1 MQIEHDMKKNEQ
13 DFVILV
19 DANDNEIGVMQKM
32 EAHKKALLH
41 RAISVFICNS
51 NGDWLLQKRALQ
63 KYHSN
68 GLWTNASCSH
78 PFPGESSFEAA
89 NRRLMEEMGM
99 KADLVEIFNF
109 TYKEPLDNE
118 LTEHELDH
126 VFFGITDEKPIINS
140 DEVDEWKYV
149 PFNELEADIENNP
162 ENYTV
167 WFLKIFERVNRYA
180 LLNK

>member
-1 MQIEHDMKKNEQ
+1 MKKNKL
-13 DFVILV
+13 DYVILV
-19 DANDNEIGVMQKM
+19 DANDKEMGYMEKM
-32 EAHKKALLH
+32 EAHQKALLH

-51 NGDWLLQKRALQ
+51 NGDWLLHKRALD

-78 PFPGESSFEAA
+78 PFPGESSLEAA
-89 NRRLMEEMGM
+89 NRCLWEEMGM
-99 KADLVEIFNF
+99 KADLAEIFSF
-109 TYKEPLDNE
+109 TYKELLDNE

-126 VFFGITDEKPIINS
+126 VFFGITDDKPVINT

-149 PFNELEADIENNP
+149 PFNKLQADIENNP

-167 WFLKIFERVNRYA
+167 WFLKIFERVNEYA